1 LTLFNFVF
9 LKLPKP
15 PQMMTKLH
23 DQKSKVASNV
33 NSNDDDDFEIV
44 NNEDLGTDREE
55 IFQRLEQDLRS
66 QIKIANTN
74 TLYFTNLGD
83 VTNATK

>member
-1 LTLFNFVF
+1 
-9 LKLPKP
+9 
-15 PQMMTKLH
+15 MMTKLH